1 LKEAGDPR
9 ATKEERFR
17 SLYDAQYASIS
28 SYVRR
33 RVTGWD
39 GDVPDI
45 VAEVFAVTWRRFDDV
60 PAPPEGR
67 LWLYGVARRVVGRHQ
82 RASTRRRRLHAR
94 LVAEPLESPGQ
105 VSLLNSGQSR
115 VQLAINNLGAR
126 DQEVL
131 RLVLWEE
138 LSHAEAARVL
148 GCSVNAVGLRLKR
161 AKNRVRAELLIAS
174 GPPRPI
180 HLIPDHAFERKS
192 SS

>member
-1 LKEAGDPR
+1 MKEAGDPR

-45 VAEVFAVTWRRFDDV
+45 VAEVF

-115 VQLAINNLGAR
+115 VQLAINSLGAR

-161 AKNRVRAELLIAS
+161 AKNRVRAEL
-174 GPPRPI
+174 
-180 HLIPDHAFERKS
+180 
-192 SS
+192 